1 MANPPSP
8 NECAQELARLL
19 NAQADVCR
27 GILEKS
33 RMQQKLVEDQNEE
46 ELLSLLADKQRLMDK
61 HQAFTTQAA
70 PFRQRWEAG
79 LRERADQGSRSAVED
94 AWNSL
99 RETLDEIVKL
109 EDASRAMLENQ
120 KGRVANEIGKLQR
133 GKMVNKAYGGAPF
146 IPPSTPR
153 YSDKKG

>member
-1 MANPPSP
+1 MANPSSP

-19 NAQADVCR
+19 NAQAEVCR

-33 RMQQKLVEDQNEE
+33 RMQQKLVEDQNED
-46 ELLSLLADKQRLMDK
+46 ELLSLLTDKQRLMDK
-61 HQAFTTQAA
+61 HQALSTQAA

-79 LRERADQGSRSAVED
+79 LRERADQDARSAVEA

-99 RETLDEIVKL
+99 RETLDEIVRL
-109 EDASRAMLENQ
+109 EDASRAVLEDQ
-120 KGRVANEIGKLQR
+120 KGRVSHEIGRLQR
-133 GKMVNKAYGGAPF
+133 GKLVNKAYGGGPF
-146 IPPSTPR
+146 LPPSTPR

>member
-61 HQAFTTQAA
+61 QQAFTAQAA

-79 LRERADQGSRSAVED
+79 LREQADQGSRSAVED

-109 EDASRAMLENQ
+109 EDASRAMLEDQ
-120 KGRVANEIGKLQR
+120 KGRVSHEIGKLQR
-133 GKMVNKAYGGAPF
+133 GKMVNKAYGGGPF
-146 IPPSTPR
+146 VPPSMPR